1 MEKNHKSEHRNLV
14 SNAFQNIDLILIRE
28 TDLYS
33 LISSVSD
40 TLKTYRNYKDV
51 EIVLI
56 RDSKQAESNTKEI
69 LPDLNVSKYCIKQ
82 SMVNKEALVFKHK
95 SQICNK
101 CNLPECNLSWASI
114 TIQLKYME
122 KIYGVLFV
130 TLKKEIVSIKTEQDF
145 LKETARNIAAGI
157 HRIRQE
163 DIYRATAADLKKRNL
178 ELNFIYSFS
187 KLTEKKEI
195 TLEEILQGGIDLI
208 PLSMKHPS
216 IACAELF
223 LGDTNQYF
231 RTENY
236 KETSLRLKNKIV
248 VNHEPVGVLTVC
260 YSESKTG
267 DENPVFLNEEQKLI
281 SSISV
286 RMGKIVERK
295 RDRLALEE
303 SEKRF
308 RDLTKNAVTGIAILQ
323 DEHIVF
329 QNPEFK
335 KIFGFLSDSSF
346 FFSNQRIHSDDMD
359 KIEEFQK
366 IISAEDFISQ
376 DVDFR
381 ISSAEKQNSR
391 QTMKSVFCRA
401 TRTEFNS
408 KEAVLLNVM
417 DMTKPKELENLLRI
431 QDKMTSLGRIAAGI
445 AHEIRNP
452 LSGINIY
459 LKALEKICTRREE
472 FETEEKILSKIQS
485 ASNRIEAVIKRV
497 LDFSKPANLKL
508 TDLDINIP
516 VQNALD
522 FASATLKKSGVL
534 IETELMANLPVCTLD
549 NNMIEQVLLNLLINA
564 AEAMKTKEEGHK
576 AIFISTSYIQDE
588 YLCINVEDSGIGIPE
603 SLRDKIFDPFYTTK
617 NSSGI
622 GLSICDRIIKDHYGI
637 FEVHKSD
644 YLGGAKFNI
653 YLPV

>member
-1 MEKNHKSEHRNLV
+1 MQKNSRPEQNDIV
-14 SNAFQNIDLILIRE
+14 SNAFQNIDLTLIRE
-28 TDLYS
+28 TDLNS
-33 LISSVSD
+33 LVSSVSNS
-40 TLKTYRNYKDV
+40 LKTYRSYKDV
-51 EIVLI
+51 KIVLNNG
-56 RDSKQAESNTKEI
+56 SKGIKSYSEKN
-69 LPDLNVSKYCIKQ
+69 LPDLNISKYCIKQ
-82 SMVNKEALVFKHK
+82 SMANEEALVFMHK
-95 SQICNK
+95 SQYCNK

-122 KIYGVLFV
+122 KIYGVLFI
-130 TLKKEIVSIKTEQDF
+130 TLQKELVSIKTEQNF
-145 LKETARNIAAGI
+145 LRETARNIAAGI
-157 HRIRQE
+157 HRIKQE
-163 DIYRATAADLKKRNL
+163 NIYKTTAADLKKRNL

-187 KLTEKKEI
+187 RLIEKKEI

-208 PLSMKHPS
+208 PLSMKHPA
-216 IACAELF
+216 IACAELY

-231 RTENY
+231 RTKNY
-236 KETSLRLKNKIV
+236 KETSSRLKNRIV
-248 VNHEPVGVLTVC
+248 INNEYIGVLTVC
-260 YSESKTG
+260 YFRTETEEK
-267 DENPVFLNEEQKLI
+267 NPVFLKEEQTLI
-281 SSISV
+281 SSVSV
-286 RMGKIVERK
+286 RMGKIIERK

-323 DEHIVF
+323 DEDIVF
-329 QNPEFK
+329 QNPEFQ

-346 FFSNQRIHSDDMD
+346 LFSNQQIFSDDME
-359 KIEEFQK
+359 KIKEFQK
-366 IISAEDFISQ
+366 LITQDNFDSQ
-376 DVDFR
+376 DVDFK
-381 ISSAEKQNSR
+381 ISSAETPGSR
-391 QTMKSVFCRA
+391 QSIKSVFCRA
-401 TRTEFNS
+401 TKTEFNS
-408 KEAVLLNVM
+408 KEAILLNVM
-417 DMTKPKELENLLRI
+417 DMTKPKELEHLLRI

-459 LKALEKICTRREE
+459 LKALEKICTGRKE
-472 FETEEKILSKIQS
+472 FTTEEEILKKIQS

-497 LDFSKPANLKL
+497 LDFSKPGNPKL
-508 TDLDINIP
+508 TQMDVNIP
-516 VQNALD
+516 VHDALD
-522 FASATLKKSGVL
+522 FASATLKKSGVI
-534 IETELMANLPVCTLD
+534 IETNLIKNLPKCTLD
-549 NNMIEQVLLNLLINA
+549 KNMIEQVLLNLLINA

-576 AIFISTSYIQDE
+576 TIFISTSYIEDE

-644 YLGGAKFNI
+644 YLGGARFNI